1 MPPVHTAEGD
11 AFALTMIVVLFS
23 AFAVVAL
30 ILFTIFRNAAR
41 RNREVEELIEDTT
54 REDGG
59 KKAPVVPAG
68 EPWEKDGDWWKKG

>member
-11 AFALTMIVVLFS
+11 AFALTMIIVLFS

-41 RNREVEELIEDTT
+41 RSRDLDESSVDSSHEE
-54 REDGG
+54 GG
-59 KKAPVVPAG
+59 DK
-68 EPWEKDGDWWKKG
+68 E